1 MANDGPFPLRLSKRT
16 HIRAIHQIRIFGTDQ
31 PWGIPHK
38 HKQSLLPITY
48 RVAGSAFLSIWLFVR
63 CYFQVCFISQFF
75 SLSKRRHKI
84 CLIY

>member
-1 MANDGPFPLRLSKRT
+1 MANDGPFPLRLPKRT

-48 RVAGSAFLSIWLFVR
+48 RVAGSAFLSI
-63 CYFQVCFISQFF
+63 
-75 SLSKRRHKI
+75 
-84 CLIY
+84 